1 MKKKTAFIVLLVIA
15 LACVLFLPTVYLF
28 YENNSLQIT
37 KYEIDSEKISNEFN
51 GFKIVQ
57 VSDLHN
63 TKSKI
68 LNKSLIKEIKNQH
81 PDLIALTGDL
91 VDSSKTD
98 INAAIDFIKEI
109 KDCAPIYYVTGNHEA
124 RISEYSTLSRELTNN
139 NVVILDN
146 KVEEIKSGDVKLN
159 ILGINDPA
167 IAHDVY
173 VSDEMIVKSE
183 IKALTYDKTA
193 FSILLSHR
201 PELYNVY
208 VENKIDLVLTGHA
221 HGGQIRVPF
230 VGGVVAPNQG
240 LFPKYTSGV
249 FKEDETTMIVSRGIG
264 NSILPYRINNRPELV
279 VITLNSK

>member
-1 MKKKTAFIVLLVIA
+1 MVLLVIA

-63 TKSKI
+63 TKSKV

-124 RISEYSTLSRELTNN
+124 RISEYSKLSSELINN

-146 KVEEIKSGDVKLN
+146 KAEQIKSGDAKLN

-173 VSDEMIVKSE
+173 VSDEIIVKSE

-201 PELYNVY
+201 PELYSVY
-208 VENKIDLVLTGHA
+208 VENKIDLALTGHA
-221 HGGQIRVPF
+221 HGGQIRLPF

-240 LFPKYTSGV
+240 LFPKYTSGA

-264 NSILPYRINNRPELV
+264 NSILPYRINNRQRLEN
-279 VITLNSK
+279 IERKSSHY